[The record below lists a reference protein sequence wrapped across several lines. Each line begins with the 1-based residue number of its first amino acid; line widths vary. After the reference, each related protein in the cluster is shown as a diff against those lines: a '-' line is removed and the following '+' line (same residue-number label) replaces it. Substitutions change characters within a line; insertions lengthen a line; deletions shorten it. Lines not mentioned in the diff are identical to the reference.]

1 MVHSSTINLQQKG
14 FTMVKKQNTET
25 NTQLNLDIDKQ
36 YDDEKRIVVFV
47 NEKRKKEKPNS
58 PLMRGQFTLNGVKY
72 YLSLWDGEKD
82 GKPYWYGQIRDSRE
96 PINSNGVIFPTSK

>member
-1 MVHSSTINLQQKG
+1 
-14 FTMVKKQNTET
+14 MVKKQNTET
-25 NTQLNLDIDKQ
+25 NTQLNLNVDKQ
-36 YDDEKRIVVFV
+36 YNDEKRIVVFV
-47 NEKRKKEKPNS
+47 NEKRDQENGNS

-72 YLSLWDGEKD
+72 YLSLWDSQKD

>member
-1 MVHSSTINLQQKG
+1 
-14 FTMVKKQNTET
+14 MVKKQNTET
-25 NTQLNLDIDKQ
+25 NPTNTQMNLDIDKQ
-36 YDDEKRIVVFV
+36 DISAKQYNDEKRIVVFV
-47 NEKRKKEKPNS
+47 NEKRDQENGNS

-72 YLSLWDGEKD
+72 YLSLWDSQKD

>member
-1 MVHSSTINLQQKG
+1 
-14 FTMVKKQNTET
+14 MVKKQNTET
-25 NTQLNLDIDKQ
+25 NPANTQLNLNIDKK

-47 NEKRKKEKPNS
+47 NEKRDQENGNS

-72 YLSLWDGEKD
+72 YLSLWDSQKD

-96 PINSNGVIFPTSK
+96 PINSNGVIFPTSQNDK